1 MSDELK
7 FVQKLQ
13 ECVKEWKQKSN
24 QTRDDHDTA
33 AFYNP
38 GLKKFLKDHQAE
50 MNILSTMSFERPF
63 MSWMKSYLLSEKK
76 ED

>member
-38 GLKKFLKDHQAE
+38 GLKKFLKQ
-50 MNILSTMSFERPF
+50 I
-63 MSWMKSYLLSEKK
+63 
-76 ED
+76 